1 MINSYMDATN
11 NIATDLFYKVRSRF
25 TGLKLGEETG
35 QITINPENARFFDFD
50 YTENDKNIGHVSISL
65 AEPNSMKVYFS
76 SGITEGMDQD
86 QKGNWYAFLKELRMF
101 AKRRLLAFDTRDIAK
116 DNLDKRDYAFLSQH
130 STPQSDN
137 DTITKPVGE
146 AVMNE
151 SNLYGTKTQSFQKL
165 MDTRLIIKHS
175 KKLADDFEQKPG
187 DRSRNISALF
197 VENQDGE
204 RFKYPFIH
212 LAGARAMQRHV
223 ANGGLP
229 YDAIG
234 ESLIKMSEEIAQLKS
249 FTNYCV
255 RNDLMNSDTNSIV
268 ERSKAQLDGLRERIA
283 KLSKQAHYENYV
295 AEFQAPE
302 AMEVPE
308 DVMKEYT
315 EKFTVKNFKEDI
327 ANAFPI
333 IYKLMKEEEKVGY
346 DDIVGMSEA
355 DDNKEET
362 EEKVSEDPMASFENW
377 VNQLGEESPITMAD
391 DEEKSDMIK
400 KLNGMLKTEFQAGV
414 EGINAIQSLEGI
426 IEDPKLEQDIKK
438 ADPEQD
444 VRPMIKAWIEENEP
458 DVLGELDFGDMIDEP
473 AAAADEVEPQQE
485 DMSMGMNKYGLAAV
499 NKGGKFFS
507 IKDNEITGEFDSIE
521 ELKKH
526 QEELLNKEEESVEVA
541 EGGNAWDLAVTTGM
555 EIIQDCND
563 AEECIKRLEDEIT
576 GSNEPDESYADMIYK
591 DYIEKIKTD
600 GFDKVR
606 HEIDSQEFHG
616 DMAGDVMDMQG
627 QTNEDTNDDL
637 ENFMTK
643 IANSD
648 DGYELMDQGLD
659 GQHGPEIQKKL
670 QSMYDNVAVDN
681 GYHPDDDFEKIHDRM
696 IDNITDDYGTNE
708 TVVGGNAKPADPN
721 SMYARLMTDINEIQV
736 GAMEGNDMADFIAD
750 ELGDYLRNGDA
761 PEGSVYEKT
770 IGIIMD
776 ALNDGP
782 DAQAEAAEQAGDF
795 LHSELNKEDD
805 MEEAR
810 DDGGAG
816 VVEKLLQGITKDFV
830 KGDDS
835 AAQKMVDML
844 KKYKAPMD
852 KVADML
858 EQQAEKLTKKTFGIF
873 DNPLKKTPASD
884 AADRMVT
891 LADYIRSKAGQQE
904 GNEFAQKVRQ
914 MKAAGAKK
922 GTKFKTSD
930 GEEHTLEG
938 LAEFIKSFYDKNTG
952 TFPKGPEGVATMVG
966 KKFGEQAEQV
976 ARKMVERMAPAQEQG
991 AEDLEE
997 LGRIKELIQY

>member
-1 MINSYMDATN
+1 MDATN
-11 NIATDLFYKVRSRF
+11 NISTDLFYKIRSRF
-25 TGLKLGEETG
+25 TGLKLGESTG

-50 YTENDKNIGHVSISL
+50 YMENDKNIGHVSISL

-165 MDTRLIIKHS
+165 EDTRLIIKHS

-204 RFKYPFIH
+204 RFKYPFVH

-234 ESLIKMSEEIAQLKS
+234 ESIIKTSEEIAQLKS

-268 ERSKAQLDGLRERIA
+268 ERSKAQLNGLRERIA

-295 AEFQAPE
+295 AEFQEPE
-302 AMEVPE
+302 AMEIPD

-333 IYKLMKEEEKVGY
+333 IYKLMKEEETVGY
-346 DDIVGMSEA
+346 DDIVAMTGMEDAFDKADRITDPEELNLYSPEDIENNSQLNAEELKDELEGDIYHLMNKASDDFTDNDHIADEMGDHFANMHLKA
-355 DDNKEET
+355 DDKTLSCYSAMRDMIDADPADVYETGKKCLKILGAQEHQDQEQGNKGPKGRPAADAYAGGMEGFA
-362 EEKVSEDPMASFENW
+362 KFENW
-377 VNQLGEESPITMAD
+377 VNQLGEESPLTMAD
-391 DEEKSDMIK
+391 EEQKSDMVK

-438 ADPEQD
+438 AEPEAD
-444 VRPMIKAWIEENEP
+444 VRPMVKAWVEENAP
-458 DVLGELDFGDMIDEP
+458 DVLAELDFGDMVDEP
-473 AAAADEVEPQQE
+473 AAGAAEVEPQQE
-485 DMSMGMNKYGLAAV
+485 EGVTSKFMKDPSMGMNKYGLAAIH
-499 NKGGKFFS
+499 KDGMFFS
-507 IKDNEITGEFDSIE
+507 IKDKKITGGPFDTID

-526 QEELLNKEEESVEVA
+526 QEELMNKDSDDDYKDTQPELKGGGSAFKGFKGKDPEADNIQDIMRLSGESYSKTQEAGGYYGQMNDPIMFKGKEVDMDKLDYDMQDVSDEMFNVNAPVYYTDGTEVDSGDMEELEGMEEFHMWVMQDYMDNQAPQEEGSVS
-541 EGGNAWDLAVTTGM
+541 EGGDAWDMALTGGM
-555 EIIQDCND
+555 EIISNCDSE
-563 AEECIKRLEDEIT
+563 EECIKQLEAEIT
-576 GSNEPDESYADMIYK
+576 GGKDADDAYADMITK
-591 DYIEKIKTD
+591 DYIEKIKKH
-600 GFDKVR
+600 GLEKVKR
-606 HEIDSQEFHG
+606 
-616 DMAGDVMDMQG
+616 DVDA
-627 QTNEDTNDDL
+627 EDIMGEPVDL
-637 ENFMTK
+637 E
-643 IANSD
+643 
-648 DGYELMDQGLD
+648 
-659 GQHGPEIQKKL
+659 GQ
-670 QSMYDNVAVDN
+670 
-681 GYHPDDDFEKIHDRM
+681 
-696 IDNITDDYGTNE
+696 E
-708 TVVGGNAKPADPN
+708 T
-721 SMYARLMTDINEIQV
+721 
-736 GAMEGNDMADFIAD
+736 
-750 ELGDYLRNGDA
+750 
-761 PEGSVYEKT
+761 
-770 IGIIMD
+770 
-776 ALNDGP
+776 
-782 DAQAEAAEQAGDF
+782 
-795 LHSELNKEDD
+795 
-805 MEEAR
+805 
-810 DDGGAG
+810 
-816 VVEKLLQGITKDFV
+816 
-830 KGDDS
+830 
-835 AAQKMVDML
+835 
-844 KKYKAPMD
+844 
-852 KVADML
+852 
-858 EQQAEKLTKKTFGIF
+858 
-873 DNPLKKTPASD
+873 
-884 AADRMVT
+884 
-891 LADYIRSKAGQQE
+891 E
-904 GNEFAQKVRQ
+904 GNEYGDKVSTLKAQ
-914 MKAAGAKK
+914 GAKK

-938 LAEFIKSFYDKNTG
+938 LAEFIKSFYDSTTG

-991 AEDLEE
+991 ADELEE
-997 LGRIKELIQY
+997 LGRIKDLIKF

>member
-1 MINSYMDATN
+1 MDATN
-11 NIATDLFYKVRSRF
+11 NISTDLFYKIRSRF
-25 TGLKLGEETG
+25 TGLKLGEATG
-35 QITINPENARFFDFD
+35 QITINPESARFFDFD
-50 YTENDKNIGHVSISL
+50 YTESEKNIGHVSISL

-76 SGITEGMDQD
+76 SGITEGMDTD
-86 QKGNWYAFLKELRMF
+86 QKHNWYGFLKELRMF

-204 RFKYPFIH
+204 RFKYPFVH

-234 ESLIKMSEEIAQLKS
+234 ESIIKMSEDIAQLKS

-268 ERSKAQLDGLRERIA
+268 ERSKAKLDGLRERIA

-295 AEFQAPE
+295 AEFQEPE
-302 AMEVPE
+302 AMEIPD

-333 IYKLMKEEEKVGY
+333 IYKLMKEEETLGY
-346 DDIVGMSEA
+346 DDIVGGMSEA
-355 DDNKEET
+355 SETEET

-377 VNQLGEESPITMAD
+377 VNQLGEESPLTMAD
-391 DEEKSDMIK
+391 EEQKSDMVK

-438 ADPEQD
+438 VEPEAD
-444 VRPMIKAWIEENEP
+444 VRPMVKAWVEENAP
-458 DVLGELDFGDMIDEP
+458 DVLGELDFGDMVDEP
-473 AAAADEVEPQQE
+473 AASAAEVEPQQE

-499 NKGGKFFS
+499 NKGGKFYS

-521 ELKKH
+521 ELKNH
-526 QEELLNKEEESVEVA
+526 QEELLNKKEEVA
-541 EGGNAWDLAVTTGM
+541 ELEEAGGYYGQMNDPIMFKGKEVDMDKLDYDMQDVSDGMFMVNAPVYYTDGTEVDDADMEELEGMEEFHMWVMQDYMDRQAPQEGSVSEGGNAWDLAVTTGM

-606 HEIDSQEFHG
+606 HEMDSQEFHG
-616 DMAGDVMDMQG
+616 DMAGDIMDMESQ
-627 QTNEDTNDDL
+627 
-637 ENFMTK
+637 
-643 IANSD
+643 
-648 DGYELMDQGLD
+648 
-659 GQHGPEIQKKL
+659 
-670 QSMYDNVAVDN
+670 
-681 GYHPDDDFEKIHDRM
+681 
-696 IDNITDDYGTNE
+696 E
-708 TVVGGNAKPADPN
+708 T
-721 SMYARLMTDINEIQV
+721 
-736 GAMEGNDMADFIAD
+736 
-750 ELGDYLRNGDA
+750 
-761 PEGSVYEKT
+761 
-770 IGIIMD
+770 
-776 ALNDGP
+776 
-782 DAQAEAAEQAGDF
+782 
-795 LHSELNKEDD
+795 
-805 MEEAR
+805 
-810 DDGGAG
+810 
-816 VVEKLLQGITKDFV
+816 
-830 KGDDS
+830 
-835 AAQKMVDML
+835 
-844 KKYKAPMD
+844 
-852 KVADML
+852 
-858 EQQAEKLTKKTFGIF
+858 
-873 DNPLKKTPASD
+873 
-884 AADRMVT
+884 
-891 LADYIRSKAGQQE
+891 E
-904 GNEFAQKVRQ
+904 GNEFSKKVQ
-914 MKAAGAKK
+914 DLKSQGAKK

-938 LAEFIKSFYDKNTG
+938 LAEFIKSFYDNATG
-952 TFPKGPEGVATMVG
+952 TFPKGLEGVATMVG

-991 AEDLEE
+991 AEELEE
-997 LGRIKELIQY
+997 LERIKQLSRF

>member
-1 MINSYMDATN
+1 MDATN
-11 NIATDLFYKVRSRF
+11 NISTDLFYKIRSRF
-25 TGLKLGEETG
+25 TGLKLGEATG
-35 QITINPENARFFDFD
+35 QITINPESARFFDFD
-50 YTENDKNIGHVSISL
+50 YTESEKNIGHVSISL

-76 SGITEGMDQD
+76 SGITEGMDTD
-86 QKGNWYAFLKELRMF
+86 QKHNWYGFLKELRMF

-204 RFKYPFIH
+204 RFKYPFVH

-234 ESLIKMSEEIAQLKS
+234 ESIIKMSEDIAQLKS

-268 ERSKAQLDGLRERIA
+268 ERSKAKLDGLRERIA

-295 AEFQAPE
+295 AEFQEPE
-302 AMEVPE
+302 AMEIPD

-333 IYKLMKEEEKVGY
+333 IYKLMKEEETLGY
-346 DDIVGMSEA
+346 DDIVGGMSEA
-355 DDNKEET
+355 SETEET

-377 VNQLGEESPITMAD
+377 VNQLGEESPLTMAD
-391 DEEKSDMIK
+391 EEQKSDMVK

-438 ADPEQD
+438 VEPEAD
-444 VRPMIKAWIEENEP
+444 VRPMVKAWVEENAP
-458 DVLGELDFGDMIDEP
+458 DVLGELDFGDMVDEP
-473 AAAADEVEPQQE
+473 AASAAEVEPQQE

-499 NKGGKFFS
+499 NKGGKFYS

-521 ELKKH
+521 ELKNH
-526 QEELLNKEEESVEVA
+526 QEELLNKKEEVA
-541 EGGNAWDLAVTTGM
+541 ELEEAGGYYGQMNDPIMFKGKEVDMDKLDYDMQDVSDGMFMVNAPVYYTDGTEVDDADMEELEGMEEFHMWVMQDYMDRQAPQEGSVSEGGNAWDLAVTTGM

-606 HEIDSQEFHG
+606 HEMDSQEFHG
-616 DMAGDVMDMQG
+616 DMAGDIMDMESQ
-627 QTNEDTNDDL
+627 
-637 ENFMTK
+637 
-643 IANSD
+643 
-648 DGYELMDQGLD
+648 
-659 GQHGPEIQKKL
+659 
-670 QSMYDNVAVDN
+670 
-681 GYHPDDDFEKIHDRM
+681 
-696 IDNITDDYGTNE
+696 E
-708 TVVGGNAKPADPN
+708 T
-721 SMYARLMTDINEIQV
+721 
-736 GAMEGNDMADFIAD
+736 
-750 ELGDYLRNGDA
+750 
-761 PEGSVYEKT
+761 
-770 IGIIMD
+770 
-776 ALNDGP
+776 
-782 DAQAEAAEQAGDF
+782 
-795 LHSELNKEDD
+795 
-805 MEEAR
+805 
-810 DDGGAG
+810 
-816 VVEKLLQGITKDFV
+816 
-830 KGDDS
+830 
-835 AAQKMVDML
+835 
-844 KKYKAPMD
+844 
-852 KVADML
+852 
-858 EQQAEKLTKKTFGIF
+858 
-873 DNPLKKTPASD
+873 
-884 AADRMVT
+884 
-891 LADYIRSKAGQQE
+891 E
-904 GNEFAQKVRQ
+904 GNEFSKKVQ
-914 MKAAGAKK
+914 DLKSQGAKK

-938 LAEFIKSFYDKNTG
+938 LAEFIKSFYDNATG

-991 AEDLEE
+991 AEELEE
-997 LGRIKELIQY
+997 LERIKQLSRF

>member
-1 MINSYMDATN
+1 MDATN
-11 NIATDLFYKVRSRF
+11 NIATDLFYKIRSRF
-25 TGLKLGEETG
+25 TGLKLGEATG

-76 SGITEGMDQD
+76 NGITEGMDQD
-86 QKGNWYAFLKELRMF
+86 QKGNWYGFLKELRMF

-234 ESLIKMSEEIAQLKS
+234 ESIIKMSEEIAQLKS

-255 RNDLMNSDTNSIV
+255 RNDLMNSDTNNIV
-268 ERSKAQLDGLRERIA
+268 ERSKAQLDGLRERVA
-283 KLSKQAHYENYV
+283 RLSKQAHYENYV
-295 AEFQAPE
+295 TEFQAPE
-302 AMEVPE
+302 AMEVPD
-308 DVMKEYT
+308 DVMEEYK
-315 EKFTVKNFKEDI
+315 EKFTVKNFKEDLTSV
-327 ANAFPI
+327 FPVL
-333 IYKLMKEEEKVGY
+333 YRLMKEEESVGY
-346 DDIVGMSEA
+346 DDIVGMTG
-355 DDNKEET
+355 KVEEEQS
-362 EEKVSEDPMASFENW
+362 EEKVSEDPLSGFESW
-377 VNQLGEESPITMAD
+377 VNNLGEESPLTMAD
-391 DEEKSDMIK
+391 EEEKADLIK
-400 KLNGMLKTEFQAGV
+400 KLNGLLNTEFQAGV
-414 EGINAIQSLEGI
+414 DGTNAITSLEGI

-438 ADPEQD
+438 AEPEQD
-444 VRPMIKAWIEENEP
+444 VRPMVKAWVEENAP
-458 DVLGELDFGDMIDEP
+458 DVLDQLDFGDMVDEP
-473 AAAADEVEPQQE
+473 AVGADEVEPQQE
-485 DMSMGMNKYGLAAV
+485 DMSMGMNKYGLAAI
-499 NKGGKFFS
+499 NKDGKFFS

-526 QEELLNKEEESVEVA
+526 QEELLNKEESVEVA

-563 AEECIKRLEDEIT
+563 EEECIKRLEDEIT

-616 DMAGDVMDMQG
+616 DIAGDIMDMESQ
-627 QTNEDTNDDL
+627 
-637 ENFMTK
+637 
-643 IANSD
+643 
-648 DGYELMDQGLD
+648 
-659 GQHGPEIQKKL
+659 
-670 QSMYDNVAVDN
+670 
-681 GYHPDDDFEKIHDRM
+681 
-696 IDNITDDYGTNE
+696 E
-708 TVVGGNAKPADPN
+708 T
-721 SMYARLMTDINEIQV
+721 
-736 GAMEGNDMADFIAD
+736 
-750 ELGDYLRNGDA
+750 
-761 PEGSVYEKT
+761 
-770 IGIIMD
+770 
-776 ALNDGP
+776 
-782 DAQAEAAEQAGDF
+782 
-795 LHSELNKEDD
+795 
-805 MEEAR
+805 
-810 DDGGAG
+810 
-816 VVEKLLQGITKDFV
+816 
-830 KGDDS
+830 
-835 AAQKMVDML
+835 
-844 KKYKAPMD
+844 
-852 KVADML
+852 
-858 EQQAEKLTKKTFGIF
+858 
-873 DNPLKKTPASD
+873 
-884 AADRMVT
+884 
-891 LADYIRSKAGQQE
+891 E
-904 GNEFAQKVRQ
+904 GNEFSKKVQ
-914 MKAAGAKK
+914 DLKSQGAKK

-938 LAEFIKSFYDKNTG
+938 VAKFIHSFYDRDSG
-952 TFPKGPEGVATMVG
+952 TFPKGPEGICTMVG
-966 KKFGEQAEQV
+966 KKFGEQAEQA

-991 AEDLEE
+991 AEELEE
-997 LGRIKELIQY
+997 LERIKQLSNW

>member
-1 MINSYMDATN
+1 MDSTN
-11 NIATDLFYKVRSRF
+11 NISTDLFYKIRSRF
-25 TGLKLGEETG
+25 TGLKLGEATG
-35 QITINPENARFFDFD
+35 QITINPESARFFDFD

-76 SGITEGMDQD
+76 SGITEGMDTD
-86 QKGNWYAFLKELRMF
+86 QKDNWYGFLKELRMF

-146 AVMNE
+146 TVMNE

-268 ERSKAQLDGLRERIA
+268 ERSKAQLDGLRERVA

-302 AMEVPE
+302 AVEVPD
-308 DVMKEYT
+308 DVMEEYK

-333 IYKLMKEEEKVGY
+333 IYKLMKEEETVGY
-346 DDIVGMSEA
+346 DDIVGLTDEKVEEQSE
-355 DDNKEET
+355 D
-362 EEKVSEDPMASFENW
+362 KVSEDPMASFENW
-377 VNQLGEESPITMAD
+377 VNQLGEESPLIMAD
-391 DEEKSDMIK
+391 DEEKVDMIK
-400 KLNGMLKTEFQAGV
+400 KLNGLLNTEFQAGV
-414 EGINAIQSLEGI
+414 DGTNAITSLEGI

-438 ADPEQD
+438 AEPEQD
-444 VRPMIKAWIEENEP
+444 VRPMVKAWVEENAP
-458 DVLGELDFGDMIDEP
+458 DVLGELDFGDMADAP
-473 AAAADEVEPQQE
+473 AAGADEVEPQQE
-485 DMSMGMNKYGLAAV
+485 DMSKGFNKYGLAAI
-499 NKGGKFFS
+499 NKGGKFYS

-526 QEELLNKEEESVEVA
+526 QEELLNKEESVEVA

-555 EIIQDCND
+555 EIIQDCDD

-576 GSNEPDESYADMIYK
+576 GSNEPDESYADKIYQ

-606 HEIDSQEFHG
+606 HEIDRQEFHG
-616 DMAGDVMDMQG
+616 DIAGDIMDMESQ
-627 QTNEDTNDDL
+627 
-637 ENFMTK
+637 
-643 IANSD
+643 
-648 DGYELMDQGLD
+648 
-659 GQHGPEIQKKL
+659 
-670 QSMYDNVAVDN
+670 
-681 GYHPDDDFEKIHDRM
+681 
-696 IDNITDDYGTNE
+696 E
-708 TVVGGNAKPADPN
+708 T
-721 SMYARLMTDINEIQV
+721 
-736 GAMEGNDMADFIAD
+736 
-750 ELGDYLRNGDA
+750 
-761 PEGSVYEKT
+761 
-770 IGIIMD
+770 
-776 ALNDGP
+776 
-782 DAQAEAAEQAGDF
+782 
-795 LHSELNKEDD
+795 
-805 MEEAR
+805 
-810 DDGGAG
+810 
-816 VVEKLLQGITKDFV
+816 
-830 KGDDS
+830 
-835 AAQKMVDML
+835 
-844 KKYKAPMD
+844 
-852 KVADML
+852 
-858 EQQAEKLTKKTFGIF
+858 
-873 DNPLKKTPASD
+873 
-884 AADRMVT
+884 
-891 LADYIRSKAGQQE
+891 E
-904 GNEFAQKVRQ
+904 GNEFSKKVQDLKAQ
-914 MKAAGAKK
+914 GAKK

-991 AEDLEE
+991 AEDLEG

>member
-1 MINSYMDATN
+1 MDATN
-11 NIATDLFYKVRSRF
+11 NIATDLFYKIRSRF
-25 TGLKLGEETG
+25 TGLKLGEATG

-76 SGITEGMDQD
+76 NGITEGMDQD
-86 QKGNWYAFLKELRMF
+86 QKGNWYGFLKELRMF

-234 ESLIKMSEEIAQLKS
+234 ESIIKMSEEIAQLKS

-255 RNDLMNSDTNSIV
+255 RNDLMNSDTNNIV
-268 ERSKAQLDGLRERIA
+268 ERSKAQLDGLRERVA
-283 KLSKQAHYENYV
+283 RLSKQAHYENYV
-295 AEFQAPE
+295 TEFQAPE
-302 AMEVPE
+302 AMEVPD
-308 DVMKEYT
+308 DVMEEYK
-315 EKFTVKNFKEDI
+315 EKFTVKNFKEDLTSV
-327 ANAFPI
+327 FPVL
-333 IYKLMKEEEKVGY
+333 YRLMKEEESVGY
-346 DDIVGMSEA
+346 DDIVGMTG
-355 DDNKEET
+355 KVEEEQS
-362 EEKVSEDPMASFENW
+362 EEKVSEDPLSGFESW
-377 VNQLGEESPITMAD
+377 VNNLGEESPLTMAD
-391 DEEKSDMIK
+391 EEEKADLIK
-400 KLNGMLKTEFQAGV
+400 KLNGLLNTEFQAGV
-414 EGINAIQSLEGI
+414 DGTNAITSLEGI

-438 ADPEQD
+438 AEPEQD
-444 VRPMIKAWIEENEP
+444 VRPMVKAWVEENAP
-458 DVLGELDFGDMIDEP
+458 DVLDQLDFGDMVDEP
-473 AAAADEVEPQQE
+473 AVGADEVEPQQE
-485 DMSMGMNKYGLAAV
+485 DMSMGMNKYGLAAI
-499 NKGGKFFS
+499 NKDGKFFS

-526 QEELLNKEEESVEVA
+526 QEELLNKEESVEVA

-563 AEECIKRLEDEIT
+563 EEECIKRLEDEIT

-616 DMAGDVMDMQG
+616 DIAGDVMDMESQ
-627 QTNEDTNDDL
+627 
-637 ENFMTK
+637 
-643 IANSD
+643 
-648 DGYELMDQGLD
+648 
-659 GQHGPEIQKKL
+659 
-670 QSMYDNVAVDN
+670 
-681 GYHPDDDFEKIHDRM
+681 
-696 IDNITDDYGTNE
+696 E
-708 TVVGGNAKPADPN
+708 T
-721 SMYARLMTDINEIQV
+721 
-736 GAMEGNDMADFIAD
+736 
-750 ELGDYLRNGDA
+750 
-761 PEGSVYEKT
+761 
-770 IGIIMD
+770 
-776 ALNDGP
+776 
-782 DAQAEAAEQAGDF
+782 
-795 LHSELNKEDD
+795 
-805 MEEAR
+805 
-810 DDGGAG
+810 
-816 VVEKLLQGITKDFV
+816 
-830 KGDDS
+830 
-835 AAQKMVDML
+835 
-844 KKYKAPMD
+844 
-852 KVADML
+852 
-858 EQQAEKLTKKTFGIF
+858 
-873 DNPLKKTPASD
+873 
-884 AADRMVT
+884 
-891 LADYIRSKAGQQE
+891 E
-904 GNEFAQKVRQ
+904 GNEFSKKVQ
-914 MKAAGAKK
+914 DLKSQGAKK

-938 LAEFIKSFYDKNTG
+938 VAEFIKSFYDSATG
-952 TFPKGPEGVATMVG
+952 TFPKGPEGVCTMVG

-976 ARKMVERMAPAQEQG
+976 ARKFVERMAPAQEQG
-991 AEDLEE
+991 AEELEE
-997 LGRIKELIQY
+997 LERIKALSGF

>member
-1 MINSYMDATN
+1 MDATN
-11 NIATDLFYKVRSRF
+11 NISTDLFYKIRSRF
-25 TGLKLGEETG
+25 TGLKLGEATG
-35 QITINPENARFFDFD
+35 QITINPESARFFDFD
-50 YTENDKNIGHVSISL
+50 YTESEKNIGHVSISL

-76 SGITEGMDQD
+76 SGITEGMDTD
-86 QKGNWYAFLKELRMF
+86 QKHNWYGFLKELRMF

-165 MDTRLIIKHS
+165 EDTRLIIKHS

-204 RFKYPFIH
+204 RFKYPFVH

-234 ESLIKMSEEIAQLKS
+234 ESIIKMSEDIAQLKS

-268 ERSKAQLDGLRERIA
+268 ERSKAKLDGLRERIA

-295 AEFQAPE
+295 AEFQEPE
-302 AMEVPE
+302 AMEIPD

-333 IYKLMKEEEKVGY
+333 IYKLMKEEETLGY
-346 DDIVGMSEA
+346 DDIVGGMSEA
-355 DDNKEET
+355 SETEET

-377 VNQLGEESPITMAD
+377 VNQLGEESPLTMAD
-391 DEEKSDMIK
+391 KEQKSDMVK

-438 ADPEQD
+438 VEPEAD
-444 VRPMIKAWIEENEP
+444 VRPMVKAWVEENAP
-458 DVLGELDFGDMIDEP
+458 DVLGELDFGDMVDEP
-473 AAAADEVEPQQE
+473 AASAAEVEPQQE

-499 NKGGKFFS
+499 NKGGKFYS

-521 ELKKH
+521 ELKNH
-526 QEELLNKEEESVEVA
+526 QEELLNKKEEVA
-541 EGGNAWDLAVTTGM
+541 ELEEAGGYYGQMNDPIMFKGKEVDMDKLDYDMQDVSDGMFNVNAPVYYTDGTEVDSGDMEELEGMEEFHMWVMQDYMDRQAPQEGSVSEGGNAWDLAVTTGM

-606 HEIDSQEFHG
+606 HEMDSQEFHG
-616 DMAGDVMDMQG
+616 DMAGDIMDMESQ
-627 QTNEDTNDDL
+627 
-637 ENFMTK
+637 
-643 IANSD
+643 
-648 DGYELMDQGLD
+648 
-659 GQHGPEIQKKL
+659 
-670 QSMYDNVAVDN
+670 
-681 GYHPDDDFEKIHDRM
+681 
-696 IDNITDDYGTNE
+696 E
-708 TVVGGNAKPADPN
+708 T
-721 SMYARLMTDINEIQV
+721 
-736 GAMEGNDMADFIAD
+736 
-750 ELGDYLRNGDA
+750 
-761 PEGSVYEKT
+761 
-770 IGIIMD
+770 
-776 ALNDGP
+776 
-782 DAQAEAAEQAGDF
+782 
-795 LHSELNKEDD
+795 
-805 MEEAR
+805 
-810 DDGGAG
+810 
-816 VVEKLLQGITKDFV
+816 
-830 KGDDS
+830 
-835 AAQKMVDML
+835 
-844 KKYKAPMD
+844 
-852 KVADML
+852 
-858 EQQAEKLTKKTFGIF
+858 
-873 DNPLKKTPASD
+873 
-884 AADRMVT
+884 
-891 LADYIRSKAGQQE
+891 E
-904 GNEFAQKVRQ
+904 GNEFSKKVQ
-914 MKAAGAKK
+914 DLKSQGAKK

-938 LAEFIKSFYDKNTG
+938 LAEFIKSFYDNATG
-952 TFPKGPEGVATMVG
+952 TFPKGLEGVATMVG

-991 AEDLEE
+991 AEELEE
-997 LGRIKELIQY
+997 LERIKQLSRF